1 MLFSFGSW
9 RRQNASRKGLEL
21 RILALGGKFAGDQL
35 AQAEALDL
43 PRSGARNLG
52 NAADPLGTLESR
64 QLGLAGT
71 LRRVDGGL
79 RVSLGGDE
87 KRQTVESVGVDDR
100 HASGLGDQR
109 LAGHRLFN
117 LGGL

>member
-21 RILALGGKFAGDQL
+21 RILALGRKFAGDQL
-35 AQAEALDL
+35 AQAKPLGL
-43 PRSGARNLG
+43 SGGGARDFRH
-52 NAADPLGTLESR
+52 AADPFGMLESR

-71 LRRVDGGL
+71 LRGFDGGQ
-79 RVSLGGDE
+79 RISLGGDE

-100 HASGLGDQR
+100 HASGFGDQR
-109 LAGHRLFN
+109 LA
-117 LGGL
+117 